1 MLYIK
6 KRNFFIA
13 IVLTVIITCGF
24 TLTLLNFTSASEKEN
39 DSFEKLYSAYDTLKQ
54 EYYKKIDDEKLV
66 EGAVKGM
73 VESLDDPYTSYMD
86 LKESEGFEE
95 NISSSFEGI
104 GAEVTETNG
113 YIMIVSP
120 IKGSPAE
127 KAGLKPRD
135 KILKVDNKSVEGM
148 SVNEAVSLI
157 RGEKGTKVSLE
168 IERDGVGTLTFTIT
182 RDTIPIETVYSEVVE
197 NKIGKIQITK
207 FSENTGKELADA
219 LTELKE
225 KKVKGIVLDLRQNP
239 GGLMDQAI
247 TMSNMFVDKGKKI
260 LQVEAKDG
268 SKDIYKAENQPIVD
282 VPVVVITDNG
292 TASAAEI
299 MAAALNE
306 SEGIPIVGEKTFGKG
321 TVQSAKTFEDGSSM
335 KYTTAKWLTPSGK
348 WIHEKG
354 IEPQYKVTLPEYAHL
369 PYLNP
374 EKTLQEGDVSTEVK
388 TAEKM
393 LQALG
398 YKTDVDGYFDKAL
411 KNTVVA
417 FQRDHQLKQTGKIS
431 QDTTIKLMDLVREK
445 IEKNDT
451 QMKKAIEVLKSKME

>member
-225 KKVKGIVLDLRQNP
+225 KK
-239 GGLMDQAI
+239 
-247 TMSNMFVDKGKKI
+247 
-260 LQVEAKDG
+260 
-268 SKDIYKAENQPIVD
+268 
-282 VPVVVITDNG
+282 
-292 TASAAEI
+292 
-299 MAAALNE
+299 
-306 SEGIPIVGEKTFGKG
+306 
-321 TVQSAKTFEDGSSM
+321 
-335 KYTTAKWLTPSGK
+335 
-348 WIHEKG
+348 
-354 IEPQYKVTLPEYAHL
+354 
-369 PYLNP
+369 
-374 EKTLQEGDVSTEVK
+374 
-388 TAEKM
+388 
-393 LQALG
+393 
-398 YKTDVDGYFDKAL
+398 
-411 KNTVVA
+411 
-417 FQRDHQLKQTGKIS
+417 
-431 QDTTIKLMDLVREK
+431 
-445 IEKNDT
+445 
-451 QMKKAIEVLKSKME
+451 

>member
-1 MLYIK
+1 
-6 KRNFFIA
+6 
-13 IVLTVIITCGF
+13 
-24 TLTLLNFTSASEKEN
+24 
-39 DSFEKLYSAYDTLKQ
+39 
-54 EYYKKIDDEKLV
+54 
-66 EGAVKGM
+66 
-73 VESLDDPYTSYMD
+73 
-86 LKESEGFEE
+86 
-95 NISSSFEGI
+95 
-104 GAEVTETNG
+104 
-113 YIMIVSP
+113 
-120 IKGSPAE
+120 
-127 KAGLKPRD
+127 
-135 KILKVDNKSVEGM
+135 
-148 SVNEAVSLI
+148 
-157 RGEKGTKVSLE
+157 
-168 IERDGVGTLTFTIT
+168 
-182 RDTIPIETVYSEVVE
+182 
-197 NKIGKIQITK
+197 
-207 FSENTGKELADA
+207 
-219 LTELKE
+219 
-225 KKVKGIVLDLRQNP
+225 
-239 GGLMDQAI
+239 MDQAI

-335 KYTTAKWLTPSGK
+335 KYTIAKWLTPSGK